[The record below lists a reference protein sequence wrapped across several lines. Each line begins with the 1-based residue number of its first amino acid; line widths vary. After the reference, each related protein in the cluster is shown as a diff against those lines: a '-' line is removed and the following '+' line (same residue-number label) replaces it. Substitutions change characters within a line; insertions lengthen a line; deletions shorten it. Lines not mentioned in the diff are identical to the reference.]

1 MSDPLD
7 APSTPQAMLNPTPT
21 TSQVARNLSTSFA
34 TSSSN
39 LVQSV
44 VRVYQVP
51 LQRSS
56 TPKTQVLAQPQQT
69 TLVTTVNTSQK
80 TTKSQL
86 CNKFKTSQ
94 A

>member
-7 APSTPQAMLNPTPT
+7 APSTLQAVLNPTPT

-44 VRVYQVP
+44 VRVLYQVP

-56 TPKTQVLAQPQQT
+56 TPKT
-69 TLVTTVNTSQK
+69 
-80 TTKSQL
+80 
-86 CNKFKTSQ
+86 
-94 A
+94 